1 MSKGQWVVLTAILF
15 GNLPH
20 VLGFFKMENSGR
32 FRLAKDRGNILS
44 CLQVYVEME
53 EKNLLLQR
61 ARKAV
66 LTSFKTWF
74 ASE

>member
-1 MSKGQWVVLTAILF
+1 M
-15 GNLPH
+15 
-20 VLGFFKMENSGR
+20 LGFFNMENSGR
-32 FRLAKDRGNILS
+32 LAKGGRNLLS

-61 ARKAV
+61 ARKAM

-74 ASE
+74 ASEQDLVYIRELLPCSS

>member
-1 MSKGQWVVLTAILF
+1 MSKRQWVVLTTILF

-20 VLGFFKMENSGR
+20 VLGFFSMENSGR

-44 CLQVYVEME
+44 CLQVYVEVE
-53 EKNLLLQR
+53 EKNLILQR

-74 ASE
+74 AGE

>member
-1 MSKGQWVVLTAILF
+1 
-15 GNLPH
+15 
-20 VLGFFKMENSGR
+20 MENSGR